1 MAHRDNFF
9 GGPAVGPVLG
19 LIAGAAIGFCAGV
32 ACCPAARTSLPGGIR
47 ARAAALKRGAATF
60 ASRLSDRT
68 VYLREPSADLA
79 ARLRMAARAG
89 VREAR
94 RHLVVVREPSRENLA
109 GVEGLAERL

>member
-1 MAHRDNFF
+1 LVHRDSFF
-9 GGPAVGPVLG
+9 GGLAVAPVFG
-19 LIAGAAIGFCAGV
+19 MVAGAAVGFCAGV
-32 ACCPAARTSLPGGIR
+32 ACCPLARTSLRSGIK
-47 ARAAALKRGAATF
+47 AQAAALKRGAAAF
-60 ASRLSDRT
+60 ASRVSNRT